1 VYIYYIDD
9 VHGFRRRRK
18 RADHMLHK
26 QIGKE
31 IFGFVHNG
39 YLFSLLP
46 VHWDRRK
53 RIAIVSSHVMDKNRV
68 VLHVDFFFVDGN
80 NAYSVDSHV

>member
-1 VYIYYIDD
+1 M
-9 VHGFRRRRK
+9 F
-18 RADHMLHK
+18 HK

-46 VHWDRRK
+46 VHRDRRK
-53 RIAIVSSHVMDKNRV
+53 HIAIVSSHIMDKSRV
-68 VLHVDFFFVDGN
+68 VLYVDFFLVDGN
-80 NAYSVDSHV
+80 HAYTVDSHV

>member
-1 VYIYYIDD
+1 MYIYCIDGI
-9 VHGFRRRRK
+9 HGFRRCGK
-18 RADHMLHK
+18 RSDHILHQ

-46 VHWDRRK
+46 VHWDHRK
-53 RIAIVSSHVMDKNRV
+53 RIAIVSNHVVDKNDV

-80 NAYSVDSHV
+80 NAYRVDSYV